1 MCWWQG
7 FCPGFLLTP
16 PHLIIAAG
24 GLPDSW
30 LGGNKVLKTVRYL
43 DLSNN
48 FLGYAGISS
57 ANTTSG
63 VVGTGQYANRLAWCH
78 TPAELTNEGW
88 CPTATAPLTGTL
100 DSLEM
105 FDISNNGFVGEL
117 QPARCAP
124 PVPRPPCSTAPPS
137 NAKRRCCPAPVWH
150 PSFGCRHGWEVCCCC
165 TAFPCCC
172 MLCGGVV
179 VCPLLLVVPRWPQA
193 LCCWVPT
200 VQVSCPP
207 SGPS

>member
-1 MCWWQG
+1 MAVGLVRMHSCTCRWSGLRWL
-7 FCPGFLLTP
+7 PLTP
-16 PHLIIAAG
+16 VHPTPAAG

-57 ANTTSG
+57 ANSTSG

-78 TPAELTNEGW
+78 TPTDLTNEGW
-88 CPTATAPLTGTL
+88 CPTAAAPLTGTL

-105 FDISNNGFVGEL
+105 FDISNNGFVGKQ

-124 PVPRPPCSTAPPS
+124 PDAV
-137 NAKRRCCPAPVWH
+137 PAPAAQRPVPMHKGAAAQPPVAHLVRVHTWLE
-150 PSFGCRHGWEVCCCC
+150 PCCCC
-165 TAFPCCC
+165 TAFPW
-172 MLCGGVV
+172 
-179 VCPLLLVVPRWPQA
+179 LLPVL
-193 LCCWVPT
+193 
-200 VQVSCPP
+200 
-207 SGPS
+207 